1 MERELQRAQK
11 NLESKAQ
18 QLLAQQADSAEL
30 TYLRQQLVRSQSAL
44 NATETDLAD
53 AKRELERLKMKDD
66 ELLAM
71 QAEVKYFG

>member
-53 AKRELERLKMKDD
+53 AKRELERLKMKED
-66 ELLAM
+66 ELLPLL
-71 QAEVKYFG
+71 AEVKYFG

>member
-53 AKRELERLKMKDD
+53 AKRELERLKVKDD
-66 ELLAM
+66 ELLPL